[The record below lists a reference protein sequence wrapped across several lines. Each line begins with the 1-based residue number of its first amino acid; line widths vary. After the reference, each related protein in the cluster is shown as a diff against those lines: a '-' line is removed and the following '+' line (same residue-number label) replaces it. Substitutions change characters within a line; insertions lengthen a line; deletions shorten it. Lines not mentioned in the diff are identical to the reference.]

1 MDSFSSLPLHPTL
14 QKNLERHNLK
24 TPTPVQAGSIPPAL
38 DGRDVV
44 ATAQTGTGKTLAFA
58 LPILQ
63 KLVGT
68 NGNGPIRAVILS
80 PTRELAIQI
89 EETFTKL
96 TAGTPVRTAV
106 VVGGMSEFKQ
116 LKTLKR
122 GVQVVIATPGRLCD
136 FLDRRLVKL
145 DQVQQFVLDEADR
158 MLDMGFLPSIKD
170 ILSATP
176 ETKQTLL
183 FSATIEKS
191 VAHLIESYVKN
202 PARISIGATTK
213 TADFVDLHHYEVSN
227 AEKLSLLSH
236 LLRADEGSFLV
247 FARTKHGTDRLA
259 DQLSDAGFKST
270 RIHGNRTQAQRN
282 QALEGFKRGQYRV
295 LVATDVAARGIHVD
309 GIAHVV
315 NYDLPQVPEDFIHRV
330 GRTGRAGARGTA
342 STFSTRQERGEIRR
356 IEKAISLRLQSQE
369 LPSLEERE
377 IRRGKPASARMEAAP
392 AAAPE
397 TFVEVSASLPREK
410 RRSKGHFDEMLA
422 SAPPEPKQVAME
434 PVAMEPIAIEPIV
447 IEPITIEA
455 IALEPVA
462 LDIAP
467 REAQPSAKR
476 AAPHRKSEKPLWNQ
490 PLASKKQLATRP
502 FSSEEF
508 RQQLLADEAAFY
520 EKPKDENREE
530 RHEDERTFADKHFE
544 RKKKAHQAVVAKKTA
559 AKSGFNAKR
568 SFGAKSSFG
577 PKPKFGPKSNAG
589 PRSNSDSKPSFG
601 PKFGS
606 KPGGKPKF
614 ADQFAP
620 ADGSRPFSK
629 SGPKSNN
636 GKPNGTKSFSKSFA
650 KPFAKAKKS
659 PYAKPFS
666 AKRARFAHA

>member
-1 MDSFSSLPLHPTL
+1 MDSFTSLPLHETL
-14 QKNLERHNLK
+14 QKNLERNNLK
-24 TPTPVQAGSIPPAL
+24 TPTPVQAGAIPPAME
-38 DGRDVV
+38 GRDVV

-58 LPILQ
+58 LPIIQ
-63 KLVGT
+63 KLIGT

-89 EETFTKL
+89 EETFAKL
-96 TAGTPVRTAV
+96 TAGTPIRTAV

-136 FLDRRLVKL
+136 FLDRRLVRL
-145 DQVQQFVLDEADR
+145 DQVQHFVLDEADR

-176 ETKQTLL
+176 AQKQTLL

-191 VAHLIESYVKN
+191 VAHLVESYVKD
-202 PARISIGATTK
+202 PVRVAIGATTK

-236 LLRADEGSFLV
+236 LLRADDGSFLV

-270 RIHGNRTQAQRN
+270 RIHGNRSQSQRN
-282 QALEGFKRGQYRV
+282 QALEGFKRGHYRV

-330 GRTGRAGARGTA
+330 GRTGRAGSRGTA

-356 IEKAISLRLQSQE
+356 IEKAISLRLQARD

-377 IRRGKPASARMEAAP
+377 VRRARKVDAP
-392 AAAPE
+392 VDF
-397 TFVEVSASLPREK
+397 T
-410 RRSKGHFDEMLA
+410 
-422 SAPPEPKQVAME
+422 
-434 PVAMEPIAIEPIV
+434 PVADVQAETREERREQRA
-447 IEPITIEA
+447 EA
-455 IALEPVA
+455 L
-462 LDIAP
+462 
-467 REAQPSAKR
+467 PSERRQSQKKYSEKK
-476 AAPHRKSEKPLWNQ
+476 HTEKPLWNQ
-490 PLASKKQLATRP
+490 PLSAKPAPSSKKQPTARP

-508 RQQLLADEAAFY
+508 RQQLLSEEASFREPKAKEADERSFA
-520 EKPKDENREE
+520 E
-530 RHEDERTFADKHFE
+530 RNFE
-544 RKKKAHQAVVAKKTA
+544 SKKKAHQAVVAKKAFQKA
-559 AKSGFNAKR
+559 AS
-568 SFGAKSSFG
+568 KSSF
-577 PKPKFGPKSNAG
+577 KPKFGEK
-589 PRSNSDSKPSFG
+589 
-601 PKFGS
+601 PKFGNKFAQADGS
-606 KPGGKPKF
+606 KPFAKAGFKSSGKPGG
-614 ADQFAP
+614 
-620 ADGSRPFSK
+620 
-629 SGPKSNN
+629 
-636 GKPNGTKSFSKSFA
+636 A

-659 PYAKPFS
+659 PYAKPFAS
-666 AKRARFAHA
+666 KRSRFAHA